1 VTPPAIQAVITM
13 TDSTD
18 TTTVESSSTDDQQPR
33 FDQSKTKTTVEFFR
47 EKFADDEETEPVWID
62 PKGGNAI
69 DESEVGP

>member
-1 VTPPAIQAVITM
+1 M
-13 TDSTD
+13 TDTID
-18 TTTVESSSTDDQQPR
+18 TTTVESSEQNDQQAVSE
-33 FDQSKTKTTVEFFR
+33 QSKTKTATEFFR